1 MPVGASGLLQL
12 DTDKSGTIIAQRLVE
27 KRTGSMNAKINEETG
42 KVGAAATEEPTEEPN
57 AATTERPT
65 ESTSLSA
72 LENIRAAQAA
82 SAGLADVLIEALPWI
97 KQSSGSTMVI
107 KYGGAA
113 MLDDEL
119 RANVMS
125 DIVLMKII
133 GLRPVI
139 VHGGGNDITE
149 MADRLGL
156 STEFVNGMR
165 VTTPEMMEVVKM
177 VLIGK
182 VNQELVSQLN
192 AHGHLAVGL
201 NGADGHILK
210 ARQLDPDLG
219 MVGEITRV
227 DTTLLNDLINHDYIP
242 VIASVAVGED
252 GQSYNIN
259 ADIAAGEIAAAI
271 GAHKVIFLTD
281 VDGLYADFEDK
292 SSLIF
297 RLKLAAAR
305 EVMGSVSSGMIPK
318 IEACIKAL
326 EAGVPRAHIL
336 NGTIPHSLLLE
347 IFTNEGVGT
356 MIMPDDDNYSPEE
369 FKAAALNNLAK
380 KLHPGD

>member
-1 MPVGASGLLQL
+1 MSE
-12 DTDKSGTIIAQRLVE
+12 D
-27 KRTGSMNAKINEETG
+27 N
-42 KVGAAATEEPTEEPN
+42 
-57 AATTERPT
+57 
-65 ESTSLSA
+65 LSY

-82 SAGLADVLIEALPWI
+82 SAGLAEVLIEALPWI
-97 KQSSGSTMVI
+97 KQSAGSTMVI

-113 MLDDEL
+113 MVDEQL
-119 RANVMS
+119 RADVMS

-133 GLRPVI
+133 GLKPVI

-156 STEFVNGMR
+156 PTEFVNGMR

-177 VLIGK
+177 VLLGK
-182 VNQELVSQLN
+182 VNQELVAELN
-192 AHGHLAVGL
+192 GHGHLAVGL
-201 NGADGHILK
+201 NGADGGILK
-210 ARQLDPDLG
+210 ATQLSADLG
-219 MVGEITRV
+219 LVGEISAV
-227 DTTLLNDLINHDYIP
+227 DITLLNDLIDHDYVP
-242 VIASVAVGED
+242 VIASVAVGDD
-252 GQSYNIN
+252 GLSYNIN

-297 RLKLAAAR
+297 RLKLQEAKDILP
-305 EVMGSVSSGMIPK
+305 SLSTGMIPK

-356 MIMPDDDNYSPEE
+356 MIMPDDDNYSPDE
-369 FKAAALNNLAK
+369 FKVAALNNLAK
-380 KLHPGD
+380 KLHAGD

>member
-1 MPVGASGLLQL
+1 MSE
-12 DTDKSGTIIAQRLVE
+12 DE
-27 KRTGSMNAKINEETG
+27 K
-42 KVGAAATEEPTEEPN
+42 
-57 AATTERPT
+57 
-65 ESTSLSA
+65 LSY

-82 SAGLADVLIEALPWI
+82 SSGLAEVLIEALPWI
-97 KQSSGSTMVI
+97 KQSTGNTMVI

-113 MLDDEL
+113 MIDDKL
-119 RANVMS
+119 RADVMS

-133 GLRPVI
+133 GLKPVI

-156 STEFVNGMR
+156 PTEFVDGMR

-182 VNQELVSQLN
+182 VNQELVAEMN
-192 AHGHLAVGL
+192 THGHLAVGL
-201 NGADGHILK
+201 NGADGHFMK
-210 ARQLDPDLG
+210 ARQMQKELG
-219 MVGEITRV
+219 MVGEVTAV
-227 DTTLLNDLINHDYIP
+227 DTTLLNDLIDNDYIP
-242 VIASVAVGED
+242 VIASVALGDD
-252 GQSYNIN
+252 GMSYNIN
-259 ADIAAGEIAAAI
+259 ADLAAGEIAAAI

-292 SSLIF
+292 TSLIF
-297 RLKLAAAR
+297 RLNLTEAKEA
-305 EVMGSVSSGMIPK
+305 MSSVSSGMIPK

-356 MIMPDDDNYSPEE
+356 MIMQDDDSYSPEE
-369 FKAAALNNLAK
+369 FKAAALNSLAR
-380 KLHPGD
+380 KLHMSD

>member
-1 MPVGASGLLQL
+1 MSE
-12 DTDKSGTIIAQRLVE
+12 D
-27 KRTGSMNAKINEETG
+27 
-42 KVGAAATEEPTEEPN
+42 
-57 AATTERPT
+57 
-65 ESTSLSA
+65 SLSY

-82 SAGLADVLIEALPWI
+82 SAGLAEVLIEALPWI
-97 KQSSGSTMVI
+97 KQSAGSTMVI

-113 MLDDEL
+113 MVDEQL
-119 RANVMS
+119 RADVMS

-133 GLRPVI
+133 GLKPVI

-149 MADRLGL
+149 MADRRGL
-156 STEFVNGMR
+156 ATEFVNGMR

-177 VLIGK
+177 VLLGK
-182 VNQELVSQLN
+182 VNQELVAELN
-192 AHGHLAVGL
+192 GHGHLAVGL
-201 NGADGHILK
+201 NGADGGILK
-210 ARQLDPDLG
+210 ATQLSKDLG
-219 MVGEITRV
+219 LVGEISAV
-227 DTTLLNDLINHDYIP
+227 DITLLNDLIDHDYVP
-242 VIASVAVGED
+242 VIASVAVGDD
-252 GQSYNIN
+252 GLSYNIN

-297 RLKLAAAR
+297 RLKLQEAKDILP
-305 EVMGSVSSGMIPK
+305 SLSSGMIPK

-356 MIMPDDDNYSPEE
+356 MIMPDDDNYSPDE

-380 KLHPGD
+380 KLHAGD